1 MSLMVMIEGSMR
13 LRSLDNDWGVICR
26 IFIAVAVLGRISSL
40 LSAPVSLLF
49 PSSTSSIVHG
59 RRWVKILL
67 LLLVLLIIIEIFL
80 AATIRHEKT
89 TFFRSFSF
97 LFNLFK
103 MSNLFQ
109 EPLNTGASEKV
120 VPLDD
125 VHECSFDVSGVRVED
140 LSELQHVY
148 LLRHLSFHLYEHSS
162 LQLKALINLVKGGVK
177 DPISEALHVFLRH

>member
-1 MSLMVMIEGSMR
+1 MVMIEGSMR

-26 IFIAVAVLGRISSL
+26 IFIAVAVLRRISSL

-49 PSSTSSIVHG
+49 PSSTTSVVHG
-59 RRWVKILL
+59 RRWVKILLL

-80 AATIRHEKT
+80 AGTIRHEKT
-89 TFFRSFSF
+89 TIFRMFSF

-103 MSNLFQ
+103 VSNFFQ
-109 EPLNTGASEKV
+109 ESLNTGACEKV

-125 VHECSFDVSGVRVED
+125 VYESSFDISGVRVED

-148 LLRHLSFHLYEHSS
+148 LLRHLSFHLNEHSS

-177 DPISEALHVFLRH
+177 DPISETLHVFLRH